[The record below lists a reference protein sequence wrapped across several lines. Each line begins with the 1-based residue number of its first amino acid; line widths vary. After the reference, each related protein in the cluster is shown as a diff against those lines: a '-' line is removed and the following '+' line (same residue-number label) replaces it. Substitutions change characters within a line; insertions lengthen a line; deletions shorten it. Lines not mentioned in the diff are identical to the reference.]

1 MRRWAHRTHLAAL
14 VLLAVACGTGS
25 RATPS
30 GNLSVTDDAG
40 RTVALARPPA
50 RIVSLSPAATEL
62 LFALG
67 VGDRLVG
74 RTTWCDY
81 PPAARQIPSVGDGL
95 NPNIEA
101 VAARHPDLVVLYRSA
116 LNETAAA
123 QLARLGIT
131 AVIVQQDRLEDI
143 ARAARLLGRL
153 TGADRAGDSLASAL
167 EQLVASSRVLSPP
180 RPAPPR
186 RPLTRVA
193 FVVWDNPPVVIGAG
207 SYLDELA
214 GLAGAANVF
223 HDIAAASATVGLETI
238 VARDPDLIVV
248 LRDSATAEPPG
259 FIRRPEWRA
268 VRAVR
273 QARIVYLTGPLFA
286 RPGPRAAEAVAEF
299 RRRLEETPP

>member
-1 MRRWAHRTHLAAL
+1 MPPPGRI
-14 VLLAVACGTGS
+14 
-25 RATPS
+25 
-30 GNLSVTDDAG
+30 SVVDDAG
-40 RTVALARPPA
+40 RTVALAQPPA
-50 RIVSLSPAATEL
+50 RIVSLSPAVTEL

-67 VGDRLVG
+67 AGDRLVG

-101 VAARHPDLVVLYRSA
+101 VAARRPDLVVLYRSA
-116 LNETAAA
+116 LNETAAG
-123 QLARLGIT
+123 QLARLGIP
-131 AVIVQQDRLEDI
+131 AVVVQQDRLEDI
-143 ARAARLLGRL
+143 ARAARLLGHL
-153 TGADRAGDSLASAL
+153 TGADRAGDSLAGAL
-167 EQLVASSRVLSPP
+167 DQLVISSRRL
-180 RPAPPR
+180 PPR
-186 RPLTRVA
+186 RPLARVA

-214 GLAGAANVF
+214 GLGGAANVF
-223 HDIAAASATVGLETI
+223 HDIDAASATVGLETM
-238 VARDPDLIVV
+238 VSRDPDLIVV

-273 QARIVYLTGPLFA
+273 QARIVYLTGSLFA

-299 RRRLEETPP
+299 RRRLEEAMP

>member
-1 MRRWAHRTHLAAL
+1 MRRWAHRTHLAGF
-14 VLLAVACGTGS
+14 LLFAVAACGRAS
-25 RATPS
+25 RPVPPP
-30 GNLSVTDDAG
+30 GRISVIDDAG
-40 RTVALARPPA
+40 RTVAFARPPA
-50 RIVSLSPAATEL
+50 RIVSLSPAVTEL

-67 VGDRLVG
+67 AGDRLVG

-101 VAARHPDLVVLYRSA
+101 VAAHHPDLVVLYRSA

-123 QLARLGIT
+123 QLARLGIS
-131 AVIVQQDRLEDI
+131 AVVVQQDRLEDI
-143 ARAARLLGRL
+143 ARAARLLGHL
-153 TGADRAGDSLASAL
+153 TGADRTGDSLAGALDQLLTSARRL
-167 EQLVASSRVLSPP
+167 
-180 RPAPPR
+180 PPR
-186 RPLTRVA
+186 RPLARVA

-214 GLAGAANVF
+214 GLIGAANVF
-223 HDIAAASATVGLETI
+223 HDIAAASATVGLETL
-238 VARDPDLIVV
+238 VSRDPDLIVV

-273 QARIVYLTGPLFA
+273 QARIVYLTGSLFA
-286 RPGPRAAEAVAEF
+286 RPGPRAAEAMAEF
-299 RRRLEETPP
+299 RRRLEEAMP

>member
-1 MRRWAHRTHLAAL
+1 MRRWAHRTHLAGLLL
-14 VLLAVACGTGS
+14 VATVACGRGNRSAPPS
-25 RATPS
+25 RISAI
-30 GNLSVTDDAG
+30 DDAG
-40 RTVALARPPA
+40 RTVALAQPPN
-50 RIVSLSPAATEL
+50 RVVSLSPAVTEV

-116 LNETAAA
+116 LNETAAT
-123 QLARLGIT
+123 QLTRLGIP
-131 AVIVQQDRLEDI
+131 AVVVQQDRLEDI
-143 ARAARLLGRL
+143 ARAARLLGHL
-153 TGADRAGDSLASAL
+153 TSADRAGDSLAGVL
-167 EQLVASSRVLSPP
+167 EQLVASSRALPP
-180 RPAPPR
+180 PPPPR
-186 RPLTRVA
+186 RPQTRVA

-214 GLAGAANVF
+214 GLVGAANVF

-259 FIRRPEWRA
+259 FIRRREWQA

-273 QARIVYLTGPLFA
+273 QARIVYLTGSLFA
-286 RPGPRAAEAVAEF
+286 RPGPRAAEAMAEF
-299 RRRLEETPP
+299 RRRLEEATP